1 MYSTR
6 LLFKL
11 SLFCGILISS
21 IGIYL
26 KITNQISEGHYQY
39 RRSGIEF
46 KTELIDGNGTIILGI
61 LTLLF
66 SLYQY
71 RTYERQKE
79 ENYNIR
85 QKEDL
90 KLLRKKNREIEKE
103 KTIKNNTYN

>member
-11 SLFCGILISS
+11 SLFCGILITS

-46 KTELIDGNGTIILGI
+46 KTETINGNGTIILGFLI
-61 LTLLF
+61 LLF
-66 SLYQY
+66 SFYEYQ
-71 RTYERQKE
+71 TYKRQKK
-79 ENYNIR
+79 ENDNIR
-85 QKEDL
+85 KKEDL

-103 KTIKNNTYN
+103 KLLS